1 MHPEECTYNITD
13 ELRKLH
19 GRVFKAQRFIKA
31 CTLSKALTWPMQKQN
46 AQSSRIVSEC
56 TPIELTKASARAKVV
71 YNGSSVT
78 CSQSPHT
85 FSLSPPPPHTHT
97 YTHTSTSLLAFFHNA
112 SPLGQQP
119 SAKPVSMCCLHHHL
133 CCHLDVRSLQL
144 NAILKEV
151 GKGRG
156 G

>member
-85 FSLSPPPPHTHT
+85 FSLSPPPTHTHIHS
-97 YTHTSTSLLAFFHNA
+97 YINISASILPQCFAFGATAKCKACINVLSA
-112 SPLGQQP
+112 PSPVLP
-119 SAKPVSMCCLHHHL
+119 S
-133 CCHLDVRSLQL
+133 
-144 NAILKEV
+144 
-151 GKGRG
+151 
-156 G
+156 